1 MILFCC
7 HLWQSKQDL
16 PFKLQFGKTKSE
28 NIVCCLKFLAV
39 LCLAPLAELL
49 SLSLFIYC
57 FTFPNNENQ
66 VGWKPSQHQEFSLFF
81 QFKYH
86 FLWKQYKTIAGTFCA
101 SITMVMVTYMYLT
114 GVLPP
119 PW

>member
-1 MILFCC
+1 MILFSC

-16 PFKLQFGKTKSE
+16 PFKLQFGNTKSE
-28 NIVCCLKFLAV
+28 NFVFCLKFLSV

-49 SLSLFIYC
+49 SLSLFIYY
-57 FTFPNNENQ
+57 FKFPNTEKQ
-66 VGWKPSQHQEFSLFF
+66 VGWKPSQHQASSFFF